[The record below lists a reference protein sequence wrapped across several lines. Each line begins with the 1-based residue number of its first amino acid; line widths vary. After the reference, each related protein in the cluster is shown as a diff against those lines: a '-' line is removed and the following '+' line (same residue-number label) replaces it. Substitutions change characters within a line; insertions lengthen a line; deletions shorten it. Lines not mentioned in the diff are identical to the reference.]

1 MKFPTKKYSSIKEFS
16 LDYIRLRY
24 NDISKINFNILEKII
39 KLLEVTIKSG
49 NTLFVCGNGGSSAI
63 SNHFV
68 ADYLKYAR
76 TNTTIKPKIISLSN
90 NLETITAISNDFNFI
105 DVFSY
110 QLESLGKKGDV
121 LLTISSSGTSKNIL
135 KVLATAKKQKIK
147 TISFSGFGGGKA
159 HKIADYG
166 IALKSR
172 NYGIVEDLHHTL
184 MHFICQFIRQKY
196 LNKKISKISF

>member
-1 MKFPTKKYSSIKEFS
+1 MKFPTKKYLSIKEFS
-16 LDYIRLRY
+16 LDYLKLRY
-24 NDISKINFNILEKII
+24 EDISNINFNLLQKII
-39 KLLEVTIKSG
+39 KLLERTIKSD

-90 NLETITAISNDFNFI
+90 NLETITAISNDFNFN

-110 QLESLGKKGDV
+110 QFESLAKKGDV
-121 LLTISSSGTSKNIL
+121 LLTISSSGASKNIIKAL
-135 KVLATAKKQKIK
+135 KTAKKRNIK
-147 TISFSGFGGGKA
+147 TISFSGFGGGTA
-159 HKIADYG
+159 HKIADLG
-166 IALKSR
+166 IALKSK

-184 MHFICQFIRQKY
+184 MHFICQFLRQKY
-196 LNKKISKISF
+196 LNKNINKISF

>member
-24 NDISKINFNILEKII
+24 DDISKINFNILEKII

-121 LLTISSSGTSKNIL
+121 LLTISSP
-135 KVLATAKKQKIK
+135 
-147 TISFSGFGGGKA
+147 
-159 HKIADYG
+159 
-166 IALKSR
+166 AL
-172 NYGIVEDLHHTL
+172 
-184 MHFICQFIRQKY
+184 QKY
-196 LNKKISKISF
+196 S